1 MKTLGFGLM
10 SLKKDP
16 RWAMSHGI
24 DPNNQ
29 TAGSVVGN
37 AKANTAKGV
46 DERAK
51 KGDVD
56 GINNQNTNIFS
67 QNQVNKVNPDN
78 NIFNQQKVDGAN
90 KSQSIFD
97 MMNKIDEQHKAMGG
111 SNHAQALAQADSN
124 NNMNFS
130 NEELQK
136 KLGKKLNIFA

>member
-16 RWAMSHGI
+16 KWAMMHGI

-29 TAGSVVGN
+29 TSGSVVGN

-51 KGDVD
+51 KGDID
-56 GINNQNTNIFS
+56 GVNTQNANVSNQNRVGKINPENNIFS
-67 QNQVNKVNPDN
+67 Q
-78 NIFNQQKVDGAN
+78 QKVGGVQN
-90 KSQSIFD
+90 NQSIFE

-111 SNHAQALAQADSN
+111 SSHAQSFVQMEQN
-124 NNMNFS
+124 NGS
-130 NEELQK
+130 LQNEELLK
-136 KLGKKLNIFA
+136 KAGKKLNFLA

>member
-16 RWAMSHGI
+16 KWAMMHGI

-29 TAGSVVGN
+29 TGGSVVGN

-51 KGDVD
+51 RGDID
-56 GINNQNTNIFS
+56 GVNNQNA
-67 QNQVNKVNPDN
+67 
-78 NIFNQQKVDGAN
+78 NIFNQNKVGKINPDNSIFSQQKVGGAQN
-90 KSQSIFD
+90 SQNIFD
-97 MMNKIDEQHKAMGG
+97 MMNKIDEQHKAIGG
-111 SNHAQALAQADSN
+111 SNHAQSLVQMEPN
-124 NNMNFS
+124 NTLS

-136 KLGKKLNIFA
+136 KLGKKLNILA

>member
-1 MKTLGFGLM
+1 MKTLGFGLL

-16 RWAMSHGI
+16 KWAMKHGI

-29 TAGSVVGN
+29 TSGSVVGN

-51 KGDVD
+51 KGDIG
-56 GINNQNTNIFS
+56 GINNQNANIV
-67 QNQVNKVNPDN
+67 NQNKVNNVNPEN
-78 NIFNQQKVDGAN
+78 SIFNQQKIGAAN
-90 KSQSIFD
+90 KSQSIFN

-111 SNHAQALAQADSN
+111 SNHAQSLVQADPN
-124 NNMNFS
+124 NNINFS
-130 NEELQK
+130 NEDLQK

>member
-16 RWAMSHGI
+16 KWSMMHGI

-29 TAGSVVGN
+29 TGGSVVGN

-51 KGDVD
+51 RGDID
-56 GINNQNTNIFS
+56 GVNNQNA
-67 QNQVNKVNPDN
+67 
-78 NIFNQQKVDGAN
+78 NIFNQNKVGKINPDNSIFSQQKVGGAQN
-90 KSQSIFD
+90 SQNIFD
-97 MMNKIDEQHKAMGG
+97 MMNKIDEQHKAIGG
-111 SNHAQALAQADSN
+111 SNHAQSLVQMEPN
-124 NNMNFS
+124 NTLS

-136 KLGKKLNIFA
+136 KLGKKLNILA